1 MKVVLFA
8 GGKGTRISEESHL
21 KPKPMIEIGG
31 KPILWHIMKIYSAHG
46 INEFVIC
53 LGYKGTYIKDYFL
66 NYYMYNTDCTVDL
79 ATNSVEVHNS
89 MSENFKI
96 TLVDTGL
103 ETLTAGRLKRVQ
115 KYVDGEDFMLTYGDG
130 VANVDISALL
140 DYHNKHGKVCTM
152 TGIQPGSRFGVL
164 EMNDNNE
171 VLNFA
176 EKPKDD
182 GNWIN
187 AGFFVLKPEVFDY
200 IAEGSDNMMWEQ
212 QPLNDLAKAG
222 EITVYK
228 HHGFWKCMDTLR
240 DKNDL
245 EKMWQQGA
253 QWKIW

>member
-21 KPKPMIEIGG
+21 RPKPMIEIGG

-53 LGYKGTYIKDYFL
+53 LGYKGTFIKDYFL

-79 ATNSVEVHNS
+79 ENNSVEVHNS
-89 MSENFKI
+89 KAENFKI

-115 KYVDGEDFMLTYGDG
+115 KYVDGSDFMLTYGDG
-130 VANVDISALL
+130 VADVNITELL
-140 DYHNKHGKVCTM
+140 EFHKKNGKVCTM

-164 EMNDNNE
+164 EMNENNE

-200 IAEGSDNMMWEQ
+200 IAGGSDQMMWEQ
-212 QPLNDLAKAG
+212 QPLNDLAKSN
-222 EITVYK
+222 EIVVYK

-245 EKMWQQGA
+245 EKMWQNGA
-253 QWKIW
+253 EWKIW

>member
-1 MKVVLFA
+1 M
-8 GGKGTRISEESHL
+8 R
-21 KPKPMIEIGG
+21 PKPMIEIGG
-31 KPILWHIMKIYSAHG
+31 KPILWHIMKIYSAYG

-53 LGYKGTYIKDYFL
+53 LGYKGSYIKDYFL
-66 NYYMYNTDCTVDL
+66 NYYMYNSDCTVDL
-79 ATNSVEVHNS
+79 SDNSVQVHNS
-89 MSENFKI
+89 NSENFKI

-115 KYVDGEDFMLTYGDG
+115 KYVDDGDFMLTYGDG
-130 VANVDISALL
+130 VADVNIEELL
-140 DYHNKHGKVCTM
+140 AFHKERNKICTM

-164 EMNDNNE
+164 EMNERQE

-187 AGFFVLKPEVFDY
+187 AGFFVLSPKVFDF
-200 IAEGSDNMMWEQ
+200 IAEGSDREMWEN

-222 EITVYK
+222 EIGVYK

-245 EKMWQQGA
+245 EKMWA
-253 QWKIW
+253 SKPEWKVWE

>member
-31 KPILWHIMKIYSAHG
+31 KPILWHIMKIYSSYG
-46 INEFVIC
+46 INEFIIC
-53 LGYKGTYIKDYFL
+53 LGYKGTVIKDYFL

-79 ATNSVEVHNS
+79 SNNSVEVHNS
-89 MSENFKI
+89 NAENFKI
-96 TLVDTGL
+96 SLVDTGL

-115 KYVDGEDFMLTYGDG
+115 KYIGNEDFMLTYGDG
-130 VANVDISALL
+130 VADVNIDLL
-140 DYHNKHGKVCTM
+140 LEFHRKHSKVCTM

-164 EMNDNNE
+164 DMNEKNE
-171 VLNFA
+171 VLHFA

-187 AGFFVLKPEVFDY
+187 AGFFVLSPKVFDY
-200 IAEGSDNMMWEQ
+200 IAEGWDNMMWEE
-212 QPLNDLAKAG
+212 QPLKDLAKAG
-222 EITVYK
+222 EIVVYK
-228 HHGFWKCMDTLR
+228 HTGFWKCMDTLR

-245 EKMWQQGA
+245 EKMWQEGA
-253 QWKIW
+253 KWKLW